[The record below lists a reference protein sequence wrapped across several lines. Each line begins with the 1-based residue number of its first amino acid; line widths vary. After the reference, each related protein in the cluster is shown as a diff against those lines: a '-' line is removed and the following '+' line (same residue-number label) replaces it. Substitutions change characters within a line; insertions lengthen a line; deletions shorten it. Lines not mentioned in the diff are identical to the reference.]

1 MRYTKTALLAFG
13 CGLLLGLVVLGTEI
27 KSPER
32 VASGLMA
39 PGIAAIPVGMVADW
53 RRTIKIARGAPRP
66 GSRLRRDGP
75 RAPLAGRENRFRRSD
90 RVTPAHQPY

>member
-13 CGLLLGLVVLGTEI
+13 CGLLLGLIVIAAEI
-27 KSPER
+27 KSLER
-32 VASGLMA
+32 LASGLMA
-39 PGIAAIPVGMVADW
+39 LGIAAIPVGMAADW
-53 RRTIKIARGAPRP
+53 RRAIKIARVRP
-66 GSRLRRDGP
+66 DPASRLRRDGR